1 MKEVLAKD
9 KQKFIQ
15 AELVTLKNQKIYEKR
30 EMAKNDKSEGRLQR
44 LKQEEE
50 KRERI
55 EMTMENYKK
64 NMDRIEEAK
73 QIRKKTL
80 EEVSN
85 LKTAMRLQRIETV
98 EAMKRR

>member
-1 MKEVLAKD
+1 MKEALAKD

-15 AELVTLKNQKIYEKR
+15 AELITLKNQKIHEKR
-30 EMAKNDKSEGRLQR
+30 ELAKNDKSEGRLQR
-44 LKQEEE
+44 LQKEQE
-50 KRERI
+50 KKKRI

-64 NMDRIEEAK
+64 NMDRIEEVK

-80 EEVSN
+80 EEVSYF
-85 LKTAMRLQRIETV
+85 KTMMRLQRIGKV